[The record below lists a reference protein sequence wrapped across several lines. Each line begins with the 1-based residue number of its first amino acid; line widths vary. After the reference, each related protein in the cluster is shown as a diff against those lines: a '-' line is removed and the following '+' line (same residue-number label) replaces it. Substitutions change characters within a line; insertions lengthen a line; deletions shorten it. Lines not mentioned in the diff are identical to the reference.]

1 MLLQS
6 LVGIVSILTPT
17 SLALW
22 PQPAEIETGTQV
34 LWLDPAL
41 QATLR
46 CERGEDQFSDQNYVL
61 YKTHLAELLDGLSR
75 YAQGFVDRL
84 QYTFTD
90 KSRTGEV
97 SFSESSVVEDAVHE
111 TIKSIHGSKF
121 VPWKLHKRNANFEPD
136 PGAPRHYISRL
147 QIEQR
152 DCPEPETFRPTS
164 FFAGDESY
172 EILVNNGTAFVKSNS
187 SIGTIRGLQTFQ
199 QLFFAHSAFSGGYT
213 PFVPVKI
220 ADRPAWRHRGLSIDI
235 ARNPFEPRDLLR
247 TIDGMALAKM
257 NRLHV
262 HATDSQ
268 SWPIE
273 IPSVPELA
281 QKGAYH
287 PDLVWSATSLRE
299 VQMYGAAKG
308 VSVYLEIDVPGHTA
322 SIAHAYPD
330 LIAAFNQ
337 LDWSTFAAEPLSGQ
351 LKLNHT
357 GVDAFISTLLHD
369 LLPRTSRY
377 TSLYH
382 VGGDEVNL
390 AAYSL
395 DETVKSDSQEVLQPL
410 LQHFIDHVVSTS
422 IQFGLQ
428 PIVWEE
434 MLLDWNLTLPSAG
447 DENPT
452 AQTLVQVWR
461 NSERIEEVLK
471 RGHRAIFGDYHYWY
485 LDCGYGVFLDPY
497 ETGKSPP
504 GVPYNTS
511 GGFPSRLKKPYLD
524 YCAPFH
530 NWRHMYTYNPL
541 ASIDRALHDGIEG
554 GEVLMWSEQTDSQDL
569 DSKLWPRV
577 AAAAEVLW
585 AGVRDESMLEH
596 ATRRLGEWRERTVVD
611 LGIRSSPVTMTWC
624 LMEGGCN
631 L

>member
-1 MLLQS
+1 LLLRVTLDAAMLLQI
-6 LVGIVSILTPT
+6 LVGIILALTPT
-17 SLALW
+17 SLAVW
-22 PQPAEIETGTQV
+22 PQPTEIETGTQV
-34 LWLDPAL
+34 LWLDTAL

-46 CERGEDQFSDQNYVL
+46 CQSGEEQPNEQNYVL
-61 YKTHLAELLDGLSR
+61 YKNHLTQLLDGASR
-75 YAQGFVDRL
+75 YAQGFVDRF
-84 QYTFTD
+84 QYAFTD
-90 KSRTGEV
+90 KSRNREA
-97 SFSESSVVEDAVHE
+97 SFSESSVVEDAVRD

-121 VPWKLHKRNANFEPD
+121 IPWKLHKRNATFEPD
-136 PGAPRHYISRL
+136 PSAPRHYISRL
-147 QIEQR
+147 QIQQR
-152 DCPEPETFRPTS
+152 DCPELEMFRPTS

-172 EILVNNGTAFVKSNS
+172 KILVNNGTAFVKSNS
-187 SIGTIRGLQTFQ
+187 SIGTFRGLQTFQ
-199 QLFFAHSAFSGGYT
+199 QLFYAHSALSGAYT

-273 IPSVPELA
+273 IPALPELA

-287 PDLVWSATSLRE
+287 PDLVWSAKSLRE
-299 VQMYGAAKG
+299 VQMYGATKG
-308 VSVYLEIDVPGHTA
+308 VSVYLEIDMPGHTA

-330 LIAAFNQ
+330 LIAAFNE

-351 LKLNHT
+351 LKLNLT
-357 GVDAFISTLLHD
+357 GVDTFISTLLHD
-369 LLPRTSRY
+369 LLPRTSQY

-395 DETVKSDSQEVLQPL
+395 DETVNNDSQEVLQPL
-410 LQHFIDHVVSTS
+410 LQRLIDHVVGTS

-434 MLLDWNLTLPSAG
+434 MLLDWNLTLPTAG
-447 DENPT
+447 DEKPT
-452 AQTLVQVWR
+452 AHTLVQVWR

-485 LDCGYGVFLDPY
+485 LDCKHGTL
-497 ETGKSPP
+497 
-504 GVPYNTS
+504 
-511 GGFPSRLKKPYLD
+511 
-524 YCAPFH
+524 
-530 NWRHMYTYNPL
+530 
-541 ASIDRALHDGIEG
+541 
-554 GEVLMWSEQTDSQDL
+554 
-569 DSKLWPRV
+569 
-577 AAAAEVLW
+577 
-585 AGVRDESMLEH
+585 
-596 ATRRLGEWRERTVVD
+596 ATRR
-611 LGIRSSPVTMTWC
+611 C
-624 LMEGGCN
+624 
-631 L
+631 